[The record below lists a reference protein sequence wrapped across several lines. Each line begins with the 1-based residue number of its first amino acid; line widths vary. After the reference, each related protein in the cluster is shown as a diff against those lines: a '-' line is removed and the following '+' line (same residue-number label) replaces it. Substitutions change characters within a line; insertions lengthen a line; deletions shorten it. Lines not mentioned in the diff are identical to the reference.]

1 MTTGEEPEERHY
13 RDDSNECLT
22 RANGREL
29 GELRGHG
36 GGTGI
41 RGESGRI
48 VDISLI
54 TPAIRRGSRR
64 MMSRKKED
72 VETVLGSV

>member
-1 MTTGEEPEERHY
+1 MTTGEEPGERHY
-13 RDDSNECLT
+13 REDSNECLT

-41 RGESGRI
+41 RGGSGRI
-48 VDISLI
+48 VDVSLI
-54 TPAIRRGSRR
+54 TPAIRSGSRR